1 MENALFLISKTLW
14 LALQPDNLLVLLLLA
29 GVAGLW
35 LGRRSARLL
44 LTLTA
49 IPAAVLLVLPLG
61 DLLLQPLET
70 RFPRTPLP
78 ERVAGILVLGGSED
92 AELSD
97 RWAQPQFNMA
107 AERLMLL
114 PALMQRYPEA
124 RVVVTGGS
132 ASVLHPEYRGADVAQ
147 AWLQSLPLKTDS
159 IIFERNARNTWE
171 NARES
176 ALSLGGVPAEPWLL
190 VTSAFHMPRSVGIF
204 RQRGWQVIPY
214 PVDYYGTGGRYRPQF
229 AVNLRDLVTGV
240 REWTGLLI
248 YHLLGRTDALFPAP
262 EAEPGYVTKTDLFE
276 T

>member
-1 MENALFLISKTLW
+1 MENALFLLSKTLW
-14 LALQPDNLLVLLLLA
+14 LVLQPDNLLVLLLLI
-29 GVAGLW
+29 GVLGLW
-35 LGRRSARLL
+35 LRWRGARVLL
-44 LTLTA
+44 ALLAVPLTLLMFL
-49 IPAAVLLVLPLG
+49 PAG

-70 RFPRTPLP
+70 RFPRTPP
-78 ERVAGILVLGGSED
+78 PDRVAGILVLGGSED

-97 RWAQPQFNMA
+97 RWGQPQFNMA

-132 ASVLHPEYRGADVAQ
+132 ASVLHPQYRGADVAR
-147 AWLQSLPLKTDS
+147 AWLEDLPSGADRV
-159 IIFERNARNTWE
+159 IFERDARNTWE

-176 ALSLGGVPAEPWLL
+176 AARLGGVPAEPWLL

-204 RQRGWQVIPY
+204 RQAGWQVIPY

-262 EAEPGYVTKTDLFE
+262 EA
-276 T
+276 